1 MKANEA
7 IRNST
12 TPISKAVEPQRK
24 AAVNKAMEHAQGVVD
39 RVHGELAKHD
49 WDLNAVAPR
58 PNWRNSSRDD
68 PAKRKHDLYSML
80 THHDGDRNL
89 PSRRVRSAGDV
100 GQHEPHYVTAS
111 HSYKSTSSGKT
122 VTHNSGK
129 KFVEDAEEQAHA
141 GYDGFVAKLHDKV
154 GEHTHAELTGNH
166 VWGHSILHVTKVD
179 GSKEKWKT
187 QQIFKLSKLGK
198 PHNQWPT
205 RKIK

>member
-24 AAVNKAMEHAQGVVD
+24 AAVNKAMEHAQSVVD

-68 PAKRKHDLYSML
+68 PAKRKRDLYSML
-80 THHDGDRNL
+80 THHDDKRNK
-89 PSRRVRSAGDV
+89 SFRSYGSA
-100 GQHEPHYVTAS
+100 EPHYVRTD
-111 HSYKSTSSGKT
+111 HSYKSTSTGKT
-122 VTHNSGK
+122 VTHNNGK
-129 KFVEDAEEQAHA
+129 KFVADAEEQAHA

-166 VWGHSILHVTKVD
+166 VWGSSILHVTKAD
-179 GSKEKWKT
+179 GSKQKWKT

-205 RKIK
+205 RIIK